1 MAAVDFINQRVKALK
16 EQARREVETAVLEA
30 EESTLRM
37 KADFEASMQ
46 FQSDISAEAADQMG
60 TLARRNQQ
68 NKEVVKMRQAAI
80 GFGTEAEMVLD
91 ALPKTPQ
98 AELYYPYHCRT
109 SRVFR
114 PEGS

>member
-1 MAAVDFINQRVKALK
+1 MKALK

-46 FQSDISAEAADQMG
+46 FQSVISDEAADKMG
-60 TLARRNQQ
+60 TLGGRNQQ
-68 NKEVVKMRQAAI
+68 NREAMKIRQATT
-80 GFGTEAEMVLD
+80 GFDTEAEMVLD

-98 AELYYPYHCRT
+98 AERYYPYHCRT

-114 PEGS
+114 LEGN